1 MNSTSGVDVV
11 KYPSAT
17 PMNIIDK
24 DVVGTKNASKTL
36 YILLLFLEKQYGA
49 QYDDIATIIKKIGK
63 AIRGLQQKW

>member
-1 MNSTSGVDVV
+1 MNELLYCKNSMNSTFGVDVV

-36 YILLLFLEKQYGA
+36 Y
-49 QYDDIATIIKKIGK
+49 
-63 AIRGLQQKW
+63 

>member
-1 MNSTSGVDVV
+1 MNELLYCKNSMNSTSGVDVV

-36 YILLLFLEKQYGA
+36 YILLLCLEK
-49 QYDDIATIIKKIGK
+49 
-63 AIRGLQQKW
+63 